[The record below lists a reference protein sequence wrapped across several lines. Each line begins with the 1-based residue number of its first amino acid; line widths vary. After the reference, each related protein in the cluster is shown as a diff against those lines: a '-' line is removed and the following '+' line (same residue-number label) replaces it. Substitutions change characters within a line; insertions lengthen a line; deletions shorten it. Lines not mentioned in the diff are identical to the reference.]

1 MAVVNE
7 YKFYGVTSTS
17 AEGPI
22 KFFGT
27 TLVPPVTGVATQ
39 NPLINQTYI
48 IKSLHVTN
56 KSGSNTPTITI
67 TNNAFQVINTQTL
80 VAATSVEILTNPMVV
95 QGDTVLSY
103 TTAGTVTDG
112 VDITISYLNIKK
124 EKVD

>member
-7 YKFYGVTSTS
+7 YKMYGVTSTA

-39 NPLINQTYI
+39 NPLVNETI
-48 IKSLHVTN
+48 IVKSLHVTN
-56 KSGSNTPTITI
+56 KSASNTPTITI
-67 TNNAFQVINTQTL
+67 TNNGFQVINTQTL
-80 VAATSVEILTNPMVV
+80 ATAASVEILSNPMIVE
-95 QGDTVLSY
+95 GNTVLSY

-112 VDITISYLNIKK
+112 VDITISYLNIQK
-124 EKVD
+124 ETTD

>member
-1 MAVVNE
+1 MAITNQ
-7 YKFYGVTSTS
+7 YKMYGVTSTA

-22 KFFGT
+22 AFFGT

-39 NPLINQTYI
+39 NPLVNETII

-56 KSGSNTPTITI
+56 KSGGNTPTITI
-67 TNNAFQVINTQTL
+67 TNNGFQVINTQTL
-80 VAATSVEILTNPMVV
+80 VAAESVEILSNPMIVE
-95 QGDTVLSY
+95 GNTVLSY

-124 EKVD
+124 ETTD

>member
-1 MAVVNE
+1 MAVVNQ
-7 YKFYGVTSTS
+7 YNMYGVTSTS

-27 TLVPPVTGVATQ
+27 DTVSGAQLPLVSE
-39 NPLINQTYI
+39 TYI
-48 IKSLHVTN
+48 VKSLHVTN

-67 TNNAFQVINTQTL
+67 TNNGFQVINTQTL
-80 VAATSVEILTNPMVV
+80 TAATSVEILTNPMVV
-95 QGDTVLSY
+95 EGNTVLSY

-124 EKVD
+124 EVTV

>member
-7 YKFYGVTSTS
+7 YKMYGVTSTS

-39 NPLINQTYI
+39 NPLVNETI
-48 IKSLHVTN
+48 IVKSLHVTN
-56 KSGSNTPTITI
+56 KSGSTTPTITI
-67 TNNAFQVINTQTL
+67 TNNGFQVINTQTL
-80 VAATSVEILTNPMVV
+80 ATAASVEILSNPMVV
-95 QGDTVLSY
+95 EGETVLSY

-112 VDITISYLNIKK
+112 VDITISYLNIRK
-124 EKVD
+124 ERVD